1 MPASLSSAAARPLP
15 PPVVRLE
22 GISKSFGPVRANRD
36 ITLDIRPTR
45 IKALLGENGAG
56 KSTLMSILAG
66 RSRQDAG
73 VICVDGLPARFR
85 SPKDALAAGIGMV
98 YQHFMLVEAMTV
110 AENLMLG
117 QQRGRLNPVAMQE
130 EVRALAERYGL
141 AVDPAARIADLS
153 MGERQR
159 VEILKLLYRDC
170 RVLILD
176 EPTAVLT
183 PPEIVQL
190 SRALR
195 RMADEG
201 KAVVFISH
209 KMREVLDLAD
219 EVAVLRRGEIV
230 DEFTRGEVPDE
241 RELAAHDR
249 ARDGTRRPS
258 RALQRRG

>member
-85 SPKDALAAGIGMV
+85 SPKDALEAGIGMV

-117 QQRGRLNPVAMQE
+117 QQRGRLNPVAM
-130 EVRALAERYGL
+130 
-141 AVDPAARIADLS
+141 
-153 MGERQR
+153 
-159 VEILKLLYRDC
+159 
-170 RVLILD
+170 
-176 EPTAVLT
+176 
-183 PPEIVQL
+183 
-190 SRALR
+190 
-195 RMADEG
+195 
-201 KAVVFISH
+201 
-209 KMREVLDLAD
+209 
-219 EVAVLRRGEIV
+219 
-230 DEFTRGEVPDE
+230 
-241 RELAAHDR
+241 
-249 ARDGTRRPS
+249 
-258 RALQRRG
+258 